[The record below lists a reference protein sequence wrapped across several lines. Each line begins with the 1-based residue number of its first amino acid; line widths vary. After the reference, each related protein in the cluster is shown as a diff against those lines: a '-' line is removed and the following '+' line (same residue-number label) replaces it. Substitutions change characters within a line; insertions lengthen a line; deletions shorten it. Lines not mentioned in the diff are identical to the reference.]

1 MRGCKVWGGESVSL
15 QMDGLH
21 DTIAEPLVTLEP
33 VVELPVDVLRQLDT
47 FSDILHHTHELL
59 SV

>member
-1 MRGCKVWGGESVSL
+1 
-15 QMDGLH
+15 MDGLH